1 VTGEQVQ
8 RRELLRCL
16 ARLGNVPPTSAE
28 VAELTELERLH
39 SAEQAERES
48 RRTRS
53 ASGEFFTR
61 P

>member
-1 VTGEQVQ
+1 MTGEQVQ
-8 RRELLRCL
+8 RRELLWMRAKL
-16 ARLGNVPPTSAE
+16 ALPLSKAE
-28 VAELTELERLH
+28 RVELIELERLR